1 MSGYADNLVLK
12 GEMYK
17 ENADI
22 MEQHHLYLNW
32 MKYMILADKGY
43 DIMGEHERPWVY
55 NELKVFFCIISN
67 EFIKNIKI
75 CMKLDY

>member
-12 GEMYK
+12 GEMYEEK
-17 ENADI
+17 RRYHGAAPSIPEWGI
-22 MEQHHLYLNW
+22 W
-32 MKYMILADKGY
+32 FWTDKSYGF
-43 DIMGEHERPWVY
+43 MGEHERPWVY

-67 EFIKNIKI
+67 EFIKIIKI

>member
-1 MSGYADNLVLK
+1 MADNDY
-12 GEMYK
+12 G
-17 ENADI
+17 
-22 MEQHHLYLNW
+22 
-32 MKYMILADKGY
+32 
-43 DIMGEHERPWVY
+43 IMGEHERPLVY